1 LTAVATR
8 RLRTACAALL
18 TGLPLLAFAV
28 DPTRIAPIAPSPL
41 AAPAELVER
50 QFGPLRA
57 FQIQAKL
64 RAMGLQNAS
73 GIKLADERMLLR
85 APDKPAADGRYGLL
99 VYLDSRAH
107 AQYDFTWS
115 NVLDSHAVILVSPDN
130 AGDDAASFDRRIPLA
145 LAAYEYA
152 RRTYNLDPDRVYIA
166 GDGSGSRI
174 AQNLA
179 VSFPDVFSGAI
190 VNSGAVELGT
200 QALPVPAPA
209 LLERLRT
216 HSRLVFATSSHDE
229 PAFTEQRRTLKSM
242 GAYCVP
248 GAEVFENGHTLVGH
262 AAINGLFLNDFL
274 DSLAAPHSAA
284 MPGQAACEDA
294 LRRDA
299 NAALEDIRQ
308 LHASGR
314 QDDALKAL
322 VDFDSAYGRLLVEDE
337 VALVKQINPTFFA
350 PSAPAASA
358 ASATSH

>member
-1 LTAVATR
+1 MAPRHLRIVCAT
-8 RLRTACAALL
+8 LL
-18 TGLPLLAFAV
+18 SALPLLACAGE
-28 DPTRIAPIAPSPL
+28 PTRITPVAPSPL
-41 AAPAELVER
+41 ATPAELVER

-64 RAMGLQNAS
+64 SAMGLQNAS
-73 GIKLADERMLLR
+73 RIKLADEHLLVR

-99 VYLDSRAH
+99 VYFDSRAH
-107 AQYDFTWS
+107 SQYDFTWS
-115 NVLDSHAVILVSPDN
+115 NVLDSHAVILVRPDN

-174 AQNLA
+174 AENLA

-248 GAEVFENGHTLVGH
+248 DAEVFENGHTLVGH

-274 DSLAAPHSAA
+274 DSLAKPHSAD

-294 LRRDA
+294 LRRDS
-299 NAALEDIRQ
+299 NAAQADIRR
-308 LHASGR
+308 LHTSGR
-314 QDDALKAL
+314 QDDALKAI
-322 VDFDSAYGRLLVEDE
+322 VAFDSAYGRLFVEDE

-350 PSAPAASA
+350 PSTPAPNA
-358 ASATSH
+358 ASATPH

>member
-1 LTAVATR
+1 MATRHLRMVCATLLTA
-8 RLRTACAALL
+8 
-18 TGLPLLAFAV
+18 LPLLASAGE
-28 DPTRIAPIAPSPL
+28 PARITPVAPSPL
-41 AAPAELVER
+41 ATPTELVER

-64 RAMGLQNAS
+64 SAMGLQDAS
-73 GIKLADERMLLR
+73 RIKLADEHLLVR

-107 AQYDFTWS
+107 GQFDFKWS
-115 NVLDSHAVILVSPDN
+115 NVLDSRAVVFVSPDN
-130 AGDDAASFDRRIPLA
+130 AGDDAAAFDRRIPLA

-152 RRTYNLDPDRVYIA
+152 KRTYNLDPDRVYIA
-166 GDGSGSRI
+166 GDGGGSRV

-179 VSFPDVFSGAI
+179 ISFPDVFSGAI

-229 PAFTEQRRTLKSM
+229 PAFTEQRRTLKSLGM
-242 GAYCVP
+242 YCVP

-262 AAINGLFLNDFL
+262 AGISGLFLNDFL
-274 DSLAAPHSAA
+274 DSLGAPRSEDTT
-284 MPGQAACEDA
+284 GQAACQDA

-299 NAALEDIRQ
+299 GSALANIRQ

-314 QDDALKAL
+314 HDEALKSL
-322 VDFDSAYGRLLVEDE
+322 VAFDSAYGRLFLEDE
-337 VALVKQINPTFFA
+337 VALVKQINPAFFA
-350 PSAPAASA
+350 TPSAPAASA
-358 ASATSH
+358 LSH